1 MSGRPHTAQSRAK
14 LSEIGKTRAQTPE
27 TRAKLAAARLG
38 KTHTAESRAIMSAA
52 RKGKPSPNKG
62 RTASDATRAALS
74 AAAKARWADPS
85 HRAVMLAAIKPV
97 SHVRPPSTWTPER
110 IARLRDLWP
119 DVSLSAADIGRDLG
133 ASKGAVVCKARRM
146 GLPARP
152 SPLSAASPTRN
163 RGGNGGRPH
172 TPETKE
178 RLRQMALA
186 RAPMPGRGQAIKAGM
201 PVSWTPERLDLLRA
215 LWPRLDMTMPQI
227 VARVGLGRSTINRKV
242 REMALPP
249 RRAAKGEG
257 KARPSRAVQPV
268 VIKQAPAIEAI
279 PLPPDGGTTGEG
291 GCRFPLWPSGPVPK
305 PALFCGQPRAR
316 ARSYCPCHVAVC
328 FTPRRLAEAA

>member
-38 KTHTAESRAIMSAA
+38 KTHTPESRAIMSAA
-52 RKGKPSPNKG
+52 RKGKPSPLKG
-62 RTASDATRAALS
+62 RKSSDATRAALS
-74 AAAKARWADPS
+74 AAATARWADPVG
-85 HRAVMLAAIKPV
+85 RAVMLAAIKP
-97 SHVRPPSTWTPER
+97 PQGQPTSTWTPER
-110 IARLRDLWP
+110 TGLLRDLWP
-119 DVSLSAADIGRDLG
+119 DLALSAADIGRRLG
-133 ASKGAVVCKARRM
+133 VSKGAAVCKAHRL
-146 GLPARP
+146 GLPRRP

-163 RGGNGGRPH
+163 RGGNGGRAH

-201 PVSWTPERLDLLRA
+201 PMAWTPERLDLLRA